1 MHIAILTLHLMLPG
15 CASLK
20 EKRSRIKPILSR
32 LHREFNITVAEVD
45 LQDIWREVVIAC
57 AVVSNNSIHNQQV
70 LQKVILY
77 TEQHWPDFYIA
88 DQHIELIA

>member
-1 MHIAILTLHLMLPG
+1 MHIAVLTLHLMLPG

-20 EKRSRIKPILSR
+20 EKRGKIKPILSR

-45 LQDIWREVVIAC
+45 LLDVWRETVIAC
-57 AVVSNNSIHNQQV
+57 AVASNNSIHNQQV
-70 LQKVILY
+70 LQQVIRF

-88 DQHIELIA
+88 DQHIELIV